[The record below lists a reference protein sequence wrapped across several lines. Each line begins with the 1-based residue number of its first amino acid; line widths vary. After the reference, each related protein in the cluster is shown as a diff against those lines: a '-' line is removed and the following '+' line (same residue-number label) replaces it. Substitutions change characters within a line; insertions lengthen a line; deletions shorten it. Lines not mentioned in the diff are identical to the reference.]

1 MTVTTAQHLAE
12 LFHEGQTRANGVTP
26 YIEHP
31 KKVAE
36 LVEKFGGSEF
46 CIALAWMHDIL
57 EESADKVKEHF
68 NLKRN
73 IEDKDEFYLDMCDIW
88 EHSFIVA
95 LCRLSDH
102 WTSDQ
107 DTIKNSGK
115 IAYLA
120 ELLIGSSSD
129 VVLVKLCDMLANI
142 MESNGSRMSQEERY
156 YKAIQCLKMA
166 ERKDLDNRYNELIT
180 NIEAYYN
187 IHNSRNNS
195 NEEVEQVYNNIYE

>member
-1 MTVTTAQHLAE
+1 MTITTAQHLAE
-12 LFHEGQTRANGVTP
+12 LFHEGQTRADGVTP

-57 EESADKVKEHF
+57 EESADRVKEHF

-73 IEDKDEFYLDMCDIW
+73 IKDMVEFCLDMCDIW
-88 EHSFIVA
+88 VPSFTVA

-107 DTIKNSGK
+107 NIIKNNGK
-115 IAYLA
+115 VAYLA
-120 ELLIGSSSD
+120 EILISGSSD

-142 MESNGSRMSQEERY
+142 MESKGSRMSQETRY

-166 ERKDLDNRYNELIT
+166 ERKDLDNRHNELIT
-180 NIEAYYN
+180 NIEACYN
-187 IHNSRNNS
+187 IHKSMK
-195 NEEVEQVYNNIYE
+195 

>member
-1 MTVTTAQHLAE
+1 MKEMTIATAKYLAE
-12 LFHEGQTRANGVTP
+12 LFHEGQTRSNKVTP

-68 NLKRN
+68 HLKRN
-73 IEDKDEFYLDMCDIW
+73 IEHKAAFFLDMRDIW
-88 EHSFIVA
+88 EHSFTFA
-95 LCRLSDH
+95 LCKLSDH

-107 DTIKNSGK
+107 NTIKNSGK
-115 IAYLA
+115 VAYLA
-120 ELLIGSSSD
+120 ELLIGGSSN

-142 MESNGSRMSQEERY
+142 MESNGTRMSQETRY

-166 ERKDLDNRYNELIT
+166 ERKDLDKPHAELIAT
-180 NIEAYYN
+180 IEAHYN
-187 IHNSRNNS
+187 IHKSRK
-195 NEEVEQVYNNIYE
+195 

>member
-1 MTVTTAQHLAE
+1 MTITTAQHLAE
-12 LFHEGQTRANGVTP
+12 LFHEGQTRADGVTP

-36 LVEKFGGSEF
+36 LVEKFGGSKF

-57 EESADKVKEHF
+57 EESADRVKEHF

-73 IEDKDEFYLDMCDIW
+73 IKDMVEFCLDMCDIW
-88 EHSFIVA
+88 VPSFTVA

-107 DTIKNSGK
+107 NIIKNNGK
-115 IAYLA
+115 VAYLA
-120 ELLIGSSSD
+120 EILIGSSSD

-142 MESNGSRMSQEERY
+142 MESNGSRMNQETRY
-156 YKAIQCLKMA
+156 FKAIQCLKMA
-166 ERKDLDNRYNELIT
+166 ERKDLDNRHNELIT

-187 IHNSRNNS
+187 IHKSRK
-195 NEEVEQVYNNIYE
+195 

>member
-1 MTVTTAQHLAE
+1 MKEMTITTAQHLAE
-12 LFHEGQTRANGVTP
+12 LFHEGQTRSDKVTP

-68 NLKRN
+68 HLKRD
-73 IEDKDEFYLDMCDIW
+73 IEHKAAFFLDMRDIW
-88 EHSFIVA
+88 EHSFTFA
-95 LCRLSDH
+95 LCKLSDH

-107 DTIKNSGK
+107 HTIKNNGK
-115 IAYLA
+115 VAYLA
-120 ELLIGSSSD
+120 ELLISGSSD

-142 MESNGSRMSQEERY
+142 MESNGSRMSQETRY

-166 ERKDLDNRYNELIT
+166 ERKDLDKPHAELIAT
-180 NIEAYYN
+180 IEAHYN
-187 IHNSRNNS
+187 IHKSRK
-195 NEEVEQVYNNIYE
+195 